1 MQQNVNF
8 KLRSFTK
15 GDGESSIDTINK
27 IGLIHLKL
35 LTSWSLKQ
43 TVELH
48 LFQVC
53 TSIVLSKKAGKQHCV
68 VTLKMP
74 MRCANLKHC
83 PEKF

>member
-15 GDGESSIDTINK
+15 GEEESSIDTINK

-35 LTSWSLKQ
+35 LTLWSLKQ
-43 TVELH
+43 TVEPH

-53 TSIVLSKKAGKQHCV
+53 A
-68 VTLKMP
+68 
-74 MRCANLKHC
+74 
-83 PEKF
+83 